1 MISTRL
7 RCPKLY
13 VPIFHGTISASKYD
27 EDINTIDTSTPTQVQ
42 VTGPVTRARAR
53 QLNYQVRSLLGLCPT
68 YLDHGNTCT
77 LVLLRNDGEDP
88 KGKGFTQAGFGRGTA
103 LGMCFASFFS

>member
-1 MISTRL
+1 MGRGKVGRWT
-7 RCPKLY
+7 KE
-13 VPIFHGTISASKYD
+13 VGD

-68 YLDHGNTCT
+68 YLDRGNTCT
-77 LVLLRNDGEDP
+77 HMDSDSDVLVLSRKLIKSTFKWIQPHVHTLSESS
-88 KGKGFTQAGFGRGTA
+88 T
-103 LGMCFASFFS
+103 